1 MPSDPAPVDINTASV
16 QQIAALPVLGILLA
30 KRVVNLRE
38 ARGGFRSFEEFGE
51 ALNLNPQ
58 IIERLRPLVF
68 VSPPVQQ
75 PQRSYSPDRVLLD
88 INTASV
94 QQIVTLPDV
103 GITLAEQAV
112 SLREAR
118 GGFQSFEEFC
128 KAMDLKPHII
138 DQIRPLVSVSP
149 PVQRSQKPDS
159 PGRVID
165 Y

>member
-1 MPSDPAPVDINTASV
+1 V

-75 PQRSYSPDRVLLD
+75 PQRSDSPDRVLLD

-128 KAMDLKPHII
+128 EAMDLEPHII